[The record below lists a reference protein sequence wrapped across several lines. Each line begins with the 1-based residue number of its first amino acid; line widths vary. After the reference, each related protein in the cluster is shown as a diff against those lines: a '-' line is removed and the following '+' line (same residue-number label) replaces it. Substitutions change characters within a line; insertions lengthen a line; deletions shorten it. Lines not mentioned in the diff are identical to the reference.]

1 MGNRFEEAKELMSA
15 STDVGAINPRDPLY
29 GVNPRAAIAAIKERS
44 ARWRAGNREPD
55 GRKLGLVIEGG
66 AMRAV
71 YSAGGAVAL
80 AHLGF
85 TDLFDEVYATS
96 AGVMNASYFLANQPE
111 LGISVYFDN
120 CTTRHFMNPLRIW
133 KLIDID
139 YLFDQVIARD
149 KRLDVD
155 KILSS
160 RTKLF
165 VAVIDKRT
173 GAGRVIDTKAT
184 RTPLLSV
191 LKAATAI
198 PVLYNRTVDI
208 DGQPFLDGGLAIPFP
223 IEQALANGCTDVL
236 VLLTRPANHYTDAP
250 GWASR
255 RMFNL
260 IFAHGNTG
268 LNQAYSL
275 CHERSRTARDLAFG
289 RVATPP
295 GVNIATICTDEPET
309 IQRTTTNRALL
320 RSAAINYGRKT
331 LRVFGADAETW
342 SIRDVDNESSE

>member
-1 MGNRFEEAKELMSA
+1 MPA
-15 STDVGAINPRDPLY
+15 STEISPINPRAPLH
-29 GVNPRAAIAAIKERS
+29 GVNPGAVIAAIKERS
-44 ARWRAGNREPD
+44 TRWRAGSCEPD
-55 GRKLGLVIEGG
+55 GHKLGLVIEGG

-71 YSAGGAVAL
+71 CSAGGALAL

-96 AGVMNASYFLANQPE
+96 AGVMNASYFLSNQPE

-133 KLIDID
+133 KMIDID
-139 YLFDQVIARD
+139 YLFDQVVSKD
-149 KRLDVD
+149 KRLDVN

-173 GAGRVIDTKAT
+173 GAGTVIDTKAT
-184 RTPLLSV
+184 HTPLLSV

-208 DGQPFLDGGLAIPFP
+208 DGQPSLDGGLAIPFP

-236 VLLTRPANHYTDAP
+236 TLLTRPVSHYTDAP
-250 GWASR
+250 GWVSR
-255 RMFNL
+255 RMFDL
-260 IFAHGNTG
+260 IFAHGNDS
-268 LNQAYSL
+268 LNQAYAL
-275 CHERSRTARDLAFG
+275 CHERSRAARDLAFG
-289 RVATPP
+289 RGATPS
-295 GVNIATICTDEPET
+295 GVNIATICTNEPET
-309 IQRTTTNRALL
+309 IQRTTSSRALL
-320 RSAAINYGRKT
+320 RSAAIDYGRKT
-331 LRVFGADAETW
+331 LRIFGADAEAW
-342 SIRDVDNESSE
+342 SIRDVVNESSQGECSDG